1 MQALFDYIISTENR
15 YNNTVDVDDK
25 KLIVNTE
32 ITERDHIFVN
42 RIGTV
47 HSCPVATKTKINKGD
62 KVILH
67 HNVFRRWYDSHG
79 QERNSASYIGED
91 KYVVADDQIYAY
103 KKNGKWKCLPEYCFI
118 KPLYKNS
125 KWSLRADENLSG
137 ELVYLNEYLEQL
149 GLSKGSIVGFTPNS
163 EYEFNIDGQ
172 KLYRVLSNQITID
185 YGSKTKNSSSSG
197 KSVN

>member
-1 MQALFDYIISTENR
+1 MRSIYNYIISCNTR
-15 YNNTVDVDDK
+15 YNNSKQIDNK
-25 KLIVNTE
+25 ELILNTE
-32 ITERDHIFVN
+32 ITERDYHFVN
-42 RIGTV
+42 RIGEILST
-47 HSCPVATKTKINKGD
+47 PLLIKTPAKKGD

-91 KYVVADDQIYAY
+91 KYVVSDDQIYAY
-103 KKNGKWKCLPEYCFI
+103 KKNGKWECLPQYCFV
-118 KPLYKNS
+118 KPLYKNN
-125 KWSLRADENLSG
+125 KWALRTDENLSG
-137 ELVYLNEYLEQL
+137 ELVYLNEELEKL
-149 GLSKGSIVGFTPNS
+149 GLYKGSIVGFTPNS
-163 EYEFNIDGQ
+163 EYEFNVDGQ

>member
-15 YNNTVDVDDK
+15 YNNVVDVDDK
-25 KLIVNTE
+25 KLVVNTE
-32 ITERDHIFVN
+32 ITERDHVFVN
-42 RIGTV
+42 RIGTIY
-47 HSCPVATKTKINKGD
+47 SCPVVTKTKINKGD

-91 KYVVADDQIYAY
+91 KYVVSDDQIYAY
-103 KKNGKWKCLPEYCFI
+103 KKNGKWKCLPQYCFV
-118 KPLYKNS
+118 KPLYKNN
-125 KWSLRADENLSG
+125 KWSLRTDENLSG
-137 ELVYLNEYLEQL
+137 ELVYLNEELEKL

>member
-15 YNNTVDVDDK
+15 YNNAVKIDEK
-25 KLIVNTE
+25 ELIVNTE

-47 HSCPVATKTKINKGD
+47 YCCPIEDKTEINKGD

-91 KYVVADDQIYAY
+91 KYVVSNDQIYAY
-103 KKNGKWKCLPEYCFI
+103 KKNNEWKCLPDYCFV
-118 KPLYKNS
+118 KPLYKDT
-125 KWSLRADENLSG
+125 KWALNTDENLSG
-137 ELVYLNEYLEQL
+137 ELIYLNEELKLL

-185 YGSKTKNSSSSG
+185 YGSKTKNSSS
-197 KSVN
+197 V